1 MDKKNATHRASLSKG
16 DYHKLTG
23 FDGDWRDTW
32 WNDDFLAMMAN
43 QWKLEEIETILDVG
57 CGVGH
62 WGQRLM
68 RHLSK
73 TTTLCGV
80 DAEESWI
87 AEARKRAISLGL
99 EDRSSFQVGA
109 VETIEWKDNSFD
121 MVTCQTL
128 LIHVLDMRVAIR
140 EMIRV
145 LRPGGLFLVAE
156 PNNFAAAAGQYIEDP
171 LLPWSEISDLL
182 ELEYH
187 CTQGKLS
194 LGEGHQSAGHMVP
207 AALRACGWGDIN
219 VHLNNQSAL
228 VTPPYTDLGSK
239 SYIQFMRTCYE
250 SGAAMV
256 LGSTQENCHRYF
268 LAGGGDQRRFPQ
280 LWKLARIQLE
290 RKLSAI
296 DAGTYVSA
304 GGHIHYL
311 VWGRKPAE

>member
-1 MDKKNATHRASLSKG
+1 MDRKKASHRASLSKK

-32 WNDDFLAMMAN
+32 WNDQFLAMMAK
-43 QWKLEEIETILDVG
+43 QWRFEDIQTILDVG

-73 TTTLCGV
+73 TTTLYGV
-80 DAEESWI
+80 DAEESWV
-87 AEARKRAISLGL
+87 AGARERSRSLGL
-99 EDRSSFQVGA
+99 AERSSFKTGP
-109 VETIEWKDNSFD
+109 VESLDWEDNSLD

-128 LIHVLDMRVAIR
+128 LIHVPDMQAAIR

-145 LRPGGLFLVAE
+145 IRPGGLFLVAE
-156 PNNFAAAAGQYIEDP
+156 PNNFAAAAGQYIDDP
-171 LLPWSEISDLL
+171 LLPWSDVSDML

-187 CTQGKLS
+187 CTVGKLA
-194 LGEGHQSAGHMVP
+194 LGEGHQSAGHLVP
-207 AALRACGWGDIN
+207 AALRACGWVDIN

-239 SYIQFMRTCYE
+239 SYIQFMRNCYE

-256 LGSTQENCHRYF
+256 LGSPQENCHRYF
-268 LAGGGDQRRFPQ
+268 LAGGGAKSRFPQ
-280 LWKLARIQLE
+280 IWELARIQLE

-296 DAGTYVSA
+296 DAGTYVCA

-311 VWGRKPAE
+311 VWGRKPI